1 MRQAP
6 TLPMTRETFAQK
18 LAFRMLAREGIG
30 AIWKLYVTA
39 AGANGRG
46 QSGVAEILIDIA
58 DAAERQWRL
67 AATGAGELGL
77 ALAPLRQRQAGI
89 GGKP

>member
-1 MRQAP
+1 
-6 TLPMTRETFAQK
+6 MTRETFAQK

-39 AGANGRG
+39 AEAHGRG
-46 QSGVAEILIDIA
+46 QAGVAEILIDIA

-67 AATGAGELGL
+67 GATGRGGLGL
-77 ALAPLRQRQAGI
+77 APAPSRQRQAGI
-89 GGKP
+89 GDTP